1 MKLSSYPEHS
11 QLQELFDYYQ
21 NKRYDEAEKLAISLS
36 KSFPEHPFSWK
47 VLGAILNQTGRVL
60 EALIPCERSVLLEPN
75 NSEAHNNLANTL
87 LKLGRLENANE
98 SCNKAILLNPKSFQA
113 YFNHGNILKK
123 LGNFNEAVL
132 SYHKAIDNNNNFY
145 EAYNKLGNIL
155 WIQGELESSIKY
167 FQKSITIEAENFEA
181 FLGLGLAYKSKD
193 DLQHSKDYFQKAFGL
208 QPKNANAFSQAYN
221 VASLVSDWSSTE
233 KLKQEVNLNEL
244 EGEISLYGLLAMD
257 DDPKMHLKMSSK
269 LSNHRYQNFNQ
280 LKLKPYHDS
289 KRIKI
294 GFFSSYFRQ
303 HPVSIL
309 SIKMLESINKEEFEI
324 YAFHYGPETN
334 DEYNLRVKEIFD
346 SYQNVS
352 SMSDK
357 DIAILAQENRIDIAI
372 EFNGFM
378 KGGRV
383 GILAYRPAPIQI
395 NFLAYPG
402 TMGASF
408 YDYIIADEKVIPAEQ
423 KNNYSENIIYLPDCY
438 MPQDNSRKISNKQF
452 SRTDFGLSDN
462 NFVFCCFNHSFK
474 ITSNEFDIWM
484 RLLAN
489 VKGSVLWLFTSNNLA
504 EINLKNEA
512 QKRGINPSRLVFAK
526 TLPND
531 EHLARI
537 RLADLFLDTFNFNA
551 HTTACDA
558 LWAGIPVVTLMGK
571 SFASRVAGSLLHA
584 LEMPELVTTTEEDYE
599 SLALSIAKNPDKVKK
614 LKKKLEIN
622 RESAPLFDS
631 IKYTKNLEK
640 ALKNIFNHFKNNFH

>member
-21 NKRYDEAEKLAISLS
+21 NKRYDEAEKLALSLS

-47 VLGAILNQTGRVL
+47 VLGAILNQTGRIL
-60 EALIPCERSVLLEPN
+60 ESLIACEKSVLLEPN
-75 NSEAHNNLANTL
+75 NSEAHNNLGNTL
-87 LKLGRLENANE
+87 FKLGRLENAYE
-98 SCNKAILLNPKSFQA
+98 SCNKAILLNPNSSEA
-113 YFNHGNILKK
+113 YFNLGKILKK
-123 LGNFNEAVL
+123 LGNFDEAIL
-132 SYHKAIDNNNNFY
+132 SYHKAIDTNNNFY

-155 WIQGELESSIKY
+155 WIKGEFNSSIKY
-167 FQKSITIEAENFEA
+167 FQKSIAIEAENSEA
-181 FLGLGLAYKSKD
+181 YFGLGLAYKSKD
-193 DLQHSKDYFQKAFGL
+193 DLQHSKGYLQKAYEL
-208 QPKNANAFSQAYN
+208 EPKNANAFSQAYN
-221 VASLVSDWSSTE
+221 VASLVCDWSSTE
-233 KLKQEVNLNEL
+233 KLKKEVNLNEL
-244 EGEISLYGLLAMD
+244 EGEISVYGLLAMD

-280 LKLKPYHDS
+280 LQIKPYHKS

-334 DEYNLRVKEIFD
+334 DEYNLRIKEIFD
-346 SYQNVS
+346 IYQNVS

-378 KGGRV
+378 KDGRV

-438 MPQDNSRKISNKQF
+438 MPQDNSRKISNKRF
-452 SRTDFGLSDN
+452 SRSDFGLPAND
-462 NFVFCCFNHSFK
+462 FVFCCFNHSFK
-474 ITSNEFDIWM
+474 ITPNEFDIWM

-489 VKGSVLWLFTSNNLA
+489 VKDSVIWLFISNNLA
-504 EINLKNEA
+504 EVNLKNEA
-512 QKRGINPSRLVFAK
+512 QKRGINPNRLVFAK

-537 RLADLFLDTFNFNA
+537 KLADLFLDTFNFNA

-558 LWAGIPVVTLMGK
+558 LWVGIPVVTLMGK
-571 SFASRVAGSLLHA
+571 SFASRVAGSLLHS
-584 LEMPELVTTTEEDYE
+584 LEIPELVTTSEEDYE
-599 SLALSIAKNPDKVKK
+599 SLALSIAKNPDKLKN

-631 IKYTKNLEK
+631 VKYTKNLEK
-640 ALKNIFNHFKNNFH
+640 ALKNVFNHFKK